1 MAGLNAGD
9 IEAVVACVSPGFV
22 NRHASELG
30 RPTDGRDAYRA
41 ALPRFLADV
50 PGMRYD
56 IEDIVVA
63 DGGSPVAAAYRLT
76 ADGGIDVRGVW
87 WFEVDADALMAART
101 DYWDSATVMRQR
113 SAGSRRRLAATD
125 ADSDAGPHG

>member
-1 MAGLNAGD
+1 MVTGDVIRRLVERYVAGLNAAD
-9 IEAVVACVSPGFV
+9 ISAVVGCVSPGFV

-50 PGMRYD
+50 PGLHYD
-56 IEDIVVA
+56 IEDLVAA
-63 DGGSPVAAAYRLT
+63 DGGSPAAVAYRLT
-76 ADGGIDVRGVW
+76 ADGGIDVHGVW
-87 WFEVDADALMAART
+87 WLVVDTDGLLAART

-113 SAGSRRRLAATD
+113 GAG
-125 ADSDAGPHG
+125 

>member
-1 MAGLNAGD
+1 MTGLNAGD
-9 IEAVVACVSPGFV
+9 VEAVVAGVSLGFA

-50 PGMRYD
+50 PGLHYD

-63 DGGSPVAAAYRLT
+63 DGGSPTAVAYRLT

-87 WFEVDADALMAART
+87 WLVVDADGLIAART

-113 SAGSRRRLAATD
+113 GTS
-125 ADSDAGPHG
+125 